1 MTKLVEVPTPS
12 RSNLN
17 NVVWVSLVLAAL
29 VIPLGTAHW
38 YLVCP
43 MPVCAS
49 WRYGY
54 SFRFILSRSL
64 IYMFAFRRFIL
75 VTTAPLRG
83 LTLLRHQER
92 S

>member
-17 NVVWVSLVLAAL
+17 NVGWVSLVLAAL
-29 VIPLGTAHW
+29 VIPLGTVHW

-43 MPVCAS
+43 MPVGAL

-54 SFRFILSRSL
+54 SFHFILLRSL
-64 IYMFAFRRFIL
+64 TYIFAFR
-75 VTTAPLRG
+75 
-83 LTLLRHQER
+83 
-92 S
+92 